1 MLPRPRSAG
10 ATLCSVAGGGGV
22 AGALS
27 CATQGCRACVLLR
40 RQPPPPTD
48 VAGMLIDDWHLAVIR
63 HQSHV
68 AKRFKLTLHLS
79 WAACVVC
86 FVDLSIVSP
95 TLYPYVAKVRARAG
109 PEPQCLA
116 CSMSW

>member
-1 MLPRPRSAG
+1 MFRGRRWRR
-10 ATLCSVAGGGGV
+10 CQ
-22 AGALS
+22 GALL
-27 CATQGCRACVLLR
+27 CHVGVLL
-40 RQPPPPTD
+40 PPRLCAAAPPTTTPTD

-109 PEPQCLA
+109 PEPQYLA
-116 CSMSW
+116 CATSW